1 VWVGNVG
8 SARITVR
15 CADDVRMTK
24 PDAPKLD
31 RAGWVALA
39 VTATLLAVAGC
50 TSSAKAGSTTSA
62 DGTTSALSSSPVVI
76 AGLNASQTAAARA
89 FGVLLAQDDALA
101 NSPNPQNSVGVG
113 ANDYAYFAVS
123 KALVTKGIV
132 VLQSVSWP
140 SNIAP
145 DVQAWITAA
154 TKAETDVAPY
164 TAPPSASATAK
175 PDASAL
181 AATISDVTAWSNA
194 EARLRADF
202 GLPPQE
208 SAPPSP

>member
-1 VWVGNVG
+1 
-8 SARITVR
+8 
-15 CADDVRMTK
+15 M
-24 PDAPKLD
+24 
-31 RAGWVALA
+31 
-39 VTATLLAVAGC
+39 
-50 TSSAKAGSTTSA
+50 
-62 DGTTSALSSSPVVI
+62 I
-76 AGLNASQTAAARA
+76 AGLDARQTGAAHE
-89 FGVLLAQDDALA
+89 FGVLLAQGDALD

-113 ANDYAYFAVS
+113 ANDYAYFAMS
-123 KALVTKGIV
+123 KALVTKAIV

-145 DVQAWITAA
+145 DVQAWIAA
-154 TKAETDVAPY
+154 VTKAEADVAPF
-164 TAPPSASATAK
+164 TAPPPASTTAR